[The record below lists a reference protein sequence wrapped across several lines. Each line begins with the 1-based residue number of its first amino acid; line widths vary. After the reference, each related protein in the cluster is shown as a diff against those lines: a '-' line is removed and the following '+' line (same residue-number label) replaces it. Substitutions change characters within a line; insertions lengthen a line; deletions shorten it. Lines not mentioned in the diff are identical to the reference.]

1 MKNMELLIICYK
13 FFNMFITA
21 DKLIEM
27 LENIDKSN
35 LSKKELESTNELI
48 NKIKEIANNIPNEE
62 DEFVKNRREK
72 IKSVIEKIKSVSL
85 DDKEKEEYI
94 NERIKDLEKDY
105 NAEMDS
111 EERWTAIVEYIN
123 ENKYFNEC
131 FDSLTDFELLKL
143 ISNYINVP
151 FPPKITEEKFQDLVK
166 VGIENDK
173 REYLWRLAFNYEDSG
188 FNFNSIIDY
197 YIKVKDGYYLVEL
210 ISAIGEYLDI
220 DSIIDK
226 INDKELMEYMIK
238 YKGLIDHQAT
248 EEQINK
254 FKEKYNSIK

>member
-13 FFNMFITA
+13 FFNILITA

-27 LENIDKSN
+27 LDNMDKSN

-48 NKIKEIANNIPNEE
+48 NGIKEIANNIPNEE
-62 DEFVKNRREK
+62 DEFVKNRKEQL
-72 IKSVIEKIKSVSL
+72 KSLIEKIKSIPV
-85 DDKEKEEYI
+85 DTEKEEYI
-94 NERIKDLEKDY
+94 NEKIRDLEEDY
-105 NAEMDS
+105 KAEMDS
-111 EERWTAIVEYIN
+111 KERWSNIVEYIN
-123 ENKYFNEC
+123 ENKYFTEC
-131 FDSLTDFELLKL
+131 FDSLTDYELLQL

-151 FPPKITEEKFQDLVK
+151 FPPQITEEKFQDLVN

-173 REYLWRLAFNYEDSG
+173 REYLWRLAFNYEDSK
-188 FNFNSIIDY
+188 FNFEPIIDY
-197 YIKVKDGYYLVEL
+197 FIKVKDGYYLVEL
-210 ISAIGEYLDI
+210 ISAIGEYLNI

-238 YKGLIDHQAT
+238 YRGIIEGELT